1 MVVSLR
7 SAAMRSE
14 PWGFIAKLAQTDS
27 PGIAQLNR
35 RRTTYIAL
43 HKKDKVFFALH
54 RDTVLWRPKMGLLPL
69 ILFNFLATSPP

>member
-1 MVVSLR
+1 
-7 SAAMRSE
+7 MRSE

-43 HKKDKVFFALH
+43 HKKDKVFLHCTGIPFMASQNGALAL
-54 RDTVLWRPKMGLLPL
+54 DF
-69 ILFNFLATSPP
+69 I